1 MLFLSKIDN
10 MTLCRTTCYPDDVP
24 RLNRNTAII
33 LPTQDEDT
41 MLSVLH
47 KFKSSIGRLKIKNIN
62 YMWYPKTYSFKAGI
76 KTVKYLNKSF
86 NPECKELH
94 SKSGCVVTQSTG
106 AIRDYNMILNYTKII
121 QRLYDPKIVYNKLN
135 TLTIWKA
142 LINFQGINHDH
153 RYLVITPEISKIH
166 VRNAAVLK
174 MSSWKVKDL
183 YISMLYHLVFRY
195 EEFLALMRSQNCN
208 LLFTDYRYSLK
219 VDFNAPDFN
228 ERFPDKSKFLKEL
241 FFNLRRMRMGYII
254 DDEDT
259 DLEDFVDNG
268 IPVQNENP
276 VDTVDD
282 TTVTKTM
289 EIVDTLVKDKK
300 SKDSVK
306 EEAEKVSEEIADT
319 VEETKKEEVPTNKK
333 EQKLKE
339 QVKKITEIVSK
350 DQERNI
356 SIPMRL
362 ETVEKKQ
369 QKIIDDNLEEVLAR
383 LEDMAESMLKPDVV
397 SQNNRFGTFRI
408 NQMDKQYE
416 EIAKKDRLEIA
427 ESLNKNSV
435 PLYLTNYKDIQNTN
449 TKDTYSRKVQMTFES
464 PYNNKEK
471 HTFTMNIPELR
482 DGKFLHLNGS
492 DKVMIRQ
499 KIALPIIR
507 LDDGVVCTSYYGKLF
522 IKLTNG
528 NISKS
533 VARVKSFIKL
543 ARKKFTNNYLKKWF
557 SFTPAYYTAKSE
569 NILGPEMLEL
579 SRFLEFIKID
589 KNNYIDL
596 GSKDNVIAKIDGE
609 GWKASQV
616 EDTFTN
622 VVGGEVINT
631 LDLFDKLLSKL
642 ITEDKPIYDLWK
654 AKSTGTVSKN
664 VAYSRVERWPGG
676 STPLLWLVLHAY
688 GENLLPLLELLAKDY
703 GLTYEITP
711 KQNEK
716 LLKSK
721 FTTDDSDRFLFGNFA
736 LDVKYN
742 NVSNQHLLQPLHTVD
757 LTSFDSLQLTG
768 ISEMVTNSSNVV
780 MAMETY
786 EDLFWDPITKK
797 VMDDTGVP
805 TDYAE
810 SLIYANNLLNNYD
823 RTVSEIS
830 LKNERMPSNSE
841 IIQGAMYACLA
852 KEYRDYSIKVKRGSR
867 MASFSVQ
874 QDAIISYLATLP
886 NVEESS
892 KINAIQHVDKLYSI
906 SNKGISGINNSR
918 SYTINKR
925 KWDDTFYGIMS
936 DVSPYGP
943 ATGIVKHLAVNP
955 NIKDIRGYFVSKN
968 ADEVEMDETMSI
980 SEALRPFTQKHDSS
994 PRTAMSMMQSNHLM
1008 GTEGAEPALVTYGMD
1023 ETMSALDTDFSK
1035 RLKDDGEIILKND
1048 RFVKVK
1054 YNNLKNDDGSPV
1066 EEIIDLDNIERN
1078 SAKAFFTPNKMKIN
1092 SKFGDAKV
1100 GTKFRKDDVIAYNSN
1115 YYQEVGDDIVFKSG
1129 PIVNIA
1135 LMNTQYAYEDAT
1147 VMSESLAN
1155 KLQTKV
1161 LKRIAVKLNP
1171 RNQIKEVRTKLGL
1184 IFGGDTLIKYSEDS
1198 GSTFL
1203 NSSYDLSALEETLMK
1218 NVKSNYNGELRDIYV
1233 YYKLSQKDEDE
1244 MDPTIQKFIKTVDS
1258 YYRRTFDGSELER
1271 NIPEFEKNRIV
1282 SHVTKFTDTRKN
1294 TVNGDLVNKGE
1305 ILIEFFIEV
1314 NQNFSSG
1321 DKITIGNTALKGVGS
1336 KIFPDNKRPKGV
1348 TTGKEYDLILSTYG
1362 PLSRMIYSTFMIGP
1376 LTAAL
1381 EKINDNILDIIKS
1394 DK

>member
-1 MLFLSKIDN
+1 MIFLSKIDN

-33 LPTQDEDT
+33 LPTKDEDVL
-41 MLSVLH
+41 LSVLN
-47 KFKSSIGRLKIKNIN
+47 KFKSGIGRMKIKNIN
-62 YMWYPKTYSFKAGI
+62 YMYYPKSYTFKAGI
-76 KTVKYLNKSF
+76 KTVKYLNKHY
-86 NPECKELH
+86 NPECKELR
-94 SKSGCVVTQSTG
+94 SKSGCVITQSTG
-106 AIRDYNMILNYTKII
+106 VIRDYNMIFNYSRIVE
-121 QRLYDPKIVYNKLN
+121 RLYDPKIVYNKFN
-135 TLTIWKA
+135 TMTIWRA
-142 LINFQGINHDH
+142 LINFQNVTHNN
-153 RYLVITPEISKIH
+153 RYIVITPEISRIH
-166 VRNAAVLK
+166 IRNAAVLK

-183 YISMLYHLVFRY
+183 YISLLYHLIFRY
-195 EEFLALMRSQNCN
+195 DEFVSLLRNENCGI
-208 LLFTDYRYSLK
+208 LFTDYRYSLK
-219 VDFNAPDFN
+219 IDFNDSNFK
-228 ERFPDKSKFLKEL
+228 ERFPDKGVFLKEL
-241 FFNLRRMRMGYII
+241 FFNLRRMSMGYHV
-254 DDEDT
+254 DEEEADIEQ
-259 DLEDFVDNG
+259 LVDNG
-268 IPVQNENP
+268 VPVHTDIVTE
-276 VDTVDD
+276 DIDD

-289 EIVDTLVKDKK
+289 DIVETLAKDNK
-300 SKDSVK
+300 SKDEDKTEVENIS
-306 EEAEKVSEEIADT
+306 ETISETLEKPEKLS
-319 VEETKKEEVPTNKK
+319 KKEEKIK
-333 EQKLKE
+333 EE
-339 QVKKITEIVSK
+339 VKKITDIVKK
-350 DQERNI
+350 DQNRNV

-369 QKIIDDNLEEVLAR
+369 QKIMDDNLEEVLAR
-383 LEDMAESMLKPDVV
+383 LEDIAESMIKPDVV
-397 SQNNRFGTFRI
+397 DATNRFGTFRI

-416 EIAKKDRLEIA
+416 EIAKKDRLDIA

-435 PLYLTNYKDIQNTN
+435 PLYLTNYKDVQNTT

-507 LDDGVVCTSYYGKLF
+507 LDDGVICTSYYGKLF

-528 NISKS
+528 NLSKS
-533 VARVKSFIKL
+533 VARIKSFIKL
-543 ARKKFTNNYLKKWF
+543 SRKKFTNNYLKKWF
-557 SFTPAYYTAKSE
+557 SFTPAYYIAKSE
-569 NILGPEMLEL
+569 NILGPELLEI
-579 SRFLEFIKID
+579 SRFLEYIKID
-589 KNNYIDL
+589 KDNYIDL
-596 GSKDNVIAKIDGE
+596 GSKTNIVARIDGE
-609 GWKASQV
+609 NYKASQI
-616 EDTFTN
+616 EDNLTN
-622 VVGGEVINT
+622 VVGGEILST
-631 LDLFDKLLSKL
+631 LELFDKLIDKL
-642 ITEDKPIYDLWK
+642 IVEDKPIYELWK
-654 AKSTGTVSKN
+654 SKATGTVSKN

-676 STPLLWLVLHAY
+676 NTPLLWLVIHAY
-688 GENLLPLLELLAKDY
+688 GENLLPLLELLSKEY
-703 GLTYEITP
+703 GLTYEIVP
-711 KQNEK
+711 KQGTK
-716 LLKSK
+716 LVKSK
-721 FTTDDSDRFLFGNFA
+721 FNTDDSDRFLFGNFA

-742 NVSNQHLLQPLHTVD
+742 NVSNQHLLYPLHTID

-768 ISEMVTNSSNVV
+768 ISDMVTNSSNVV

-810 SLIYANNLLNNYD
+810 SLVYANNLLNNYD
-823 RTVSEIS
+823 RTVTEIS

-892 KINAIQHVDKLYSI
+892 KINSIQHVDKLYSV

-925 KWDDTFYGIMS
+925 KWDETFYGIMS

-955 NIKDIRGYFVSKN
+955 NIKDIRGYFVSK
-968 ADEVEMDETMSI
+968 DPSDISPDETMSV

-1023 ETMSALDTDFSK
+1023 ETMSSLDTDFAK

-1048 RFVKVK
+1048 RFIKIR
-1054 YNNLKNDDGSPV
+1054 YANLKNEDGSAL

-1078 SAKAFFTPNKMKIN
+1078 SAKAFFTPNKMQIN
-1092 SKFGDAKV
+1092 SKFNEGKV

-1147 VMSESLAN
+1147 GMSESLAQ

-1218 NVKSNYNGELRDIYV
+1218 HVKSNYNGVLRDVYV
-1233 YYKLSQKDEDE
+1233 YYKLSQRDEEE
-1244 MDPTIQKFIKTVDS
+1244 MDPSIKKFINTVDS
-1258 YYRRTFDGSELER
+1258 YYRRTFDGAELEK
-1271 NIPEFEKNRIV
+1271 NIPEYEKNRII
-1282 SHVTKFTDTRKN
+1282 SHVTKFTDMRKN

-1321 DKITIGNTALKGVGS
+1321 DKITIGNTALKGVSS

-1376 LTAAL
+1376 LTAAM
-1381 EKINDNILDIIKS
+1381 EKINENILDIINS

>member
-1 MLFLSKIDN
+1 MIFLSKIDN

-33 LPTQDEDT
+33 LPTKDEDIL
-41 MLSVLH
+41 LSVLN
-47 KFKSSIGRLKIKNIN
+47 KFKMGIGRMKIKNIN
-62 YMWYPKTYSFKAGI
+62 YMYYPKSYTFKAGI
-76 KTVKYLNKSF
+76 KTIKYLNKHY
-86 NPECKELH
+86 NPECKELR
-94 SKSGCVVTQSTG
+94 SKSGCIITQSTG
-106 AIRDYNMILNYTKII
+106 VIRDYNMIFNYSRIVE
-121 QRLYDPKIVYNKLN
+121 RLYDPKIVYNKFN
-135 TLTIWKA
+135 TMTIWKA
-142 LINFQGINHDH
+142 LINFQNVSHNH
-153 RYLVITPEISKIH
+153 RYIVITPEISKIH
-166 VRNAAVLK
+166 IRNAAVLK
-174 MSSWKVKDL
+174 MSSWKVQDL
-183 YISMLYHLVFRY
+183 YISLLYHLIFRY
-195 EEFLALMRSQNCN
+195 EEFTALLRKENCGI
-208 LLFTDYRYSLK
+208 LFTDYRYSLK
-219 VDFNAPDFN
+219 IDFNDSKFN
-228 ERFPDKSKFLKEL
+228 ERFPEKNVFLKEL
-241 FFNLRRMRMGYII
+241 FFNLRRMSMGYHVDEEEADIEQLIDNGVPVQI
-254 DDEDT
+254 DDDNED
-259 DLEDFVDNG
+259 
-268 IPVQNENP
+268 I
-276 VDTVDD
+276 DD

-289 EIVDTLVKDKK
+289 DIVENLSKDNK
-300 SKDSVK
+300 SKEEDK
-306 EEAEKVSEEIADT
+306 NEAETISETIS
-319 VEETKKEEVPTNKK
+319 ETLETPEKLSKKEE
-333 EQKLKE
+333 KLKE
-339 QVKKITEIVSK
+339 EVKKITNIVEK
-350 DQERNI
+350 DQKRNI

-369 QKIIDDNLEEVLAR
+369 QKIMDDNLEEVLAK
-383 LEDMAESMLKPDVV
+383 LEDIAESMIRPDVV
-397 SQNNRFGTFRI
+397 DATNRFGTFRI

-416 EIAKKDRLEIA
+416 EIAKKDRLDIA

-435 PLYLTNYKDIQNTN
+435 PLYLTNYKDVQNNT

-482 DGKFLHLNGS
+482 DGKFLHINGS

-528 NISKS
+528 NLSKS
-533 VARVKSFIKL
+533 VARIKSFIKL
-543 ARKKFTNNYLKKWF
+543 SRKKFTNNYLKKWF
-557 SFTPAYYTAKSE
+557 SFTPAYYIAKSE
-569 NILGPEMLEL
+569 NILGPELLEI
-579 SRFLEFIKID
+579 SRFLEYIKID
-589 KNNYIDL
+589 KDNYIDL
-596 GSKDNVIAKIDGE
+596 GSKTNIVARIDGE
-609 GWKASQV
+609 DYKASQI
-616 EDTFTN
+616 EDTLTN
-622 VVGGEVINT
+622 IVGGEILST
-631 LDLFDKLLSKL
+631 LELFDKLIDKL
-642 ITEDKPIYDLWK
+642 IVEDKPIYELWK
-654 AKSTGTVSKN
+654 SKVTGTVSKN

-676 STPLLWLVLHAY
+676 NTPLLWLILHAY
-688 GENLLPLLELLAKDY
+688 GENLLPLLELLSKEY
-703 GLTYEITP
+703 GLTYEIVP
-711 KQNEK
+711 KQGTK
-716 LLKSK
+716 LVKSK
-721 FTTDDSDRFLFGNFA
+721 FNTDDSDRFLFGNFA

-742 NVSNQHLLQPLHTVD
+742 NVSNQHLLYPLHTID

-768 ISEMVTNSSNVV
+768 ISDMVTNSSNVV

-810 SLIYANNLLNNYD
+810 SLVYANNLLNNYD
-823 RTVSEIS
+823 RTVTEIS

-892 KINAIQHVDKLYSI
+892 KINSIQHVDKLYSV

-925 KWDDTFYGIMS
+925 KWDETFYGIMS

-943 ATGIVKHLAVNP
+943 ATGIVKHLSVNP
-955 NIKDIRGYFVSKN
+955 NIKDIRGYFVSKEPS
-968 ADEVEMDETMSI
+968 EVTSDETMSI

-1023 ETMSALDTDFSK
+1023 ETISSLDTDFAK
-1035 RLKDDGEIILKND
+1035 RVKDDGEIILKND
-1048 RFVKVK
+1048 RFIKIR
-1054 YNNLKNDDGSPV
+1054 YANLKNEDGTAL

-1078 SAKAFFTPNKMKIN
+1078 SAKAFFTPNKMQVN
-1092 SKFGDAKV
+1092 SKFNDGKV
-1100 GTKFRKDDVIAYNSN
+1100 GTKFHKDDVIAYNSN
-1115 YYQEVGDDIVFKSG
+1115 YYQEVGDDVVFKSG

-1147 VMSESLAN
+1147 CMSESLAH

-1218 NVKSNYNGELRDIYV
+1218 NVKSNYNGSLRDIYV
-1233 YYKLSQKDEDE
+1233 YYKLSQRDEEE
-1244 MDPTIQKFIKTVDS
+1244 MDPSIKKFINTVDS
-1258 YYRRTFDGSELER
+1258 YYRRNFNGAELEK
-1271 NIPEFEKNRIV
+1271 NIPEYEKNRII
-1282 SHVTKFTDTRKN
+1282 SHVTKFTDVRKN

-1321 DKITIGNTALKGVGS
+1321 DKITIGNTALKGVSS
-1336 KIFPDNKRPKGV
+1336 KIFPDSKRPKGV
-1348 TTGKEYDLILSTYG
+1348 ATGKVYDLILSTYG

-1376 LTAAL
+1376 LTAAM
-1381 EKINDNILDIIKS
+1381 EKINENILDIINS

>member
-1 MLFLSKIDN
+1 MIFLSKIDN

-33 LPTQDEDT
+33 IPTKDEDV
-41 MLSVLH
+41 MLSVLN
-47 KFKSSIGRLKIKNIN
+47 KFKSGIGRMKIKNIN
-62 YMWYPKTYSFKAGI
+62 YMYYPKTSTFKAGI
-76 KTVKYLNKSF
+76 KTIKYLNKNY
-86 NPECKELH
+86 NPECKILR
-94 SKSGCVVTQSTG
+94 SKSGCVITQSTG
-106 AIRDYNMILNYTKII
+106 VIRDYNMIFNYSKIIDKLYDTKII
-121 QRLYDPKIVYNKLN
+121 YNKFN
-135 TLTIWKA
+135 ISTIWKTI
-142 LINFQGINHDH
+142 INFQGINHDH
-153 RYLVITPEISKIH
+153 RYLVITPEVSKIH

-183 YISMLYHLVFRY
+183 YISLLYHLIYRY
-195 EEFLALMRSQNCN
+195 DEFLALMRKENCG

-219 VDFNAPDFN
+219 VDFNDAKFK
-228 ERFPDKSKFLKEL
+228 ERFPDKGVFLKEL
-241 FFNLRRMRMGYII
+241 FFNLRRMSMGYHV
-254 DDEDT
+254 DEEEADIET
-259 DLEDFVDNG
+259 LVDNG
-268 IPVQNENP
+268 VPIQE
-276 VDTVDD
+276 TVEDSTIDD

-289 EIVDTLVKDKK
+289 EIVNKLDLDKK
-300 SKDSVK
+300 SDINDK
-306 EEAEKVSEEIADT
+306 EKAENISEELVEVIEEEKPLTSKEKKIKEKVKQITDI
-319 VEETKKEEVPTNKK
+319 VE
-333 EQKLKE
+333 
-339 QVKKITEIVSK
+339 K
-350 DQERNI
+350 DQKKNI

-362 ETVEKKQ
+362 ETVQKKQ
-369 QKIIDDNLEEVLAR
+369 QKILDDNLEEVLAR
-383 LEDMAESMLKPDVV
+383 LEDIAESMIKPDVV
-397 SQNNRFGTFRI
+397 KRNNTFGTFRI

-435 PLYLTNYKDIQNTN
+435 PLYLTNYKDVQNNN

-522 IKLTNG
+522 IRLTNG
-528 NISKS
+528 NLSKS
-533 VARVKSFIKL
+533 VARIKSFVKL
-543 ARKKFTNNYLKKWF
+543 CRKKFTNNYLKKWF
-557 SFTPAYYTAKSE
+557 SFTPAFYTAKSE
-569 NILGPEMLEL
+569 NILGPELLEI
-579 SRFLEFIKID
+579 SRFLEYIKID
-589 KNNYIDL
+589 KNNYLDL
-596 GSKDNVIAKIDGE
+596 GSKTKVVAKIDGE
-609 GWKASQV
+609 EWKASQI

-622 VVGGEVINT
+622 LVGGEVINT
-631 LDLFDKLLSKL
+631 LELFDKIISKL
-642 ITEDKPIYDLWK
+642 IEEDKPIYELWK

-676 STPLLWLVLHAY
+676 NTPLLWLVLHAY
-688 GENLLPLLELLAKDY
+688 GENLLPLLELLNKEY
-703 GLTYEITP
+703 GLTYEIVP
-711 KQNEK
+711 KQGTK
-716 LLKSK
+716 LNKSK
-721 FTTDDSDRFLFGNFA
+721 FNTDDSDRFLFDNFA

-742 NVSNQHLLQPLHTVD
+742 NVSNQHLLYPLHQVD
-757 LTSFDSLQLTG
+757 LTSFSSLQLTG
-768 ISEMVTNSSNVV
+768 ISDMVTNSSNVV
-780 MAMETY
+780 MSMETY

-892 KINAIQHVDKLYSI
+892 KINSIQHVDKLYSV

-925 KWDDTFYGIMS
+925 KWDQTFYGIMS

-943 ATGIVKHLAVNP
+943 ATGIVKHLSVNP
-955 NIKDIRGYFVSKN
+955 NIKDIRGYFVSKDPKDTN
-968 ADEVEMDETMSI
+968 PDEMMSV

-1023 ETMSALDTDFSK
+1023 ETMASLDSDFAK
-1035 RLKDDGEIILKND
+1035 RLKDDAEIILRND
-1048 RFVKVK
+1048 RFIKLR
-1054 YNNLKNDDGSPV
+1054 YMNLKNEDGSPL

-1092 SKFGDAKV
+1092 SKFNNAKV
-1100 GTKFRKDDVIAYNSN
+1100 GTKVRKDDVIAYNGN
-1115 YYQEVGDDIVFKSG
+1115 YYQEVGDEVVFKSG

-1147 VMSESLAN
+1147 CMSEYLAQR
-1155 KLQTKV
+1155 LQTKV

-1171 RNQIKEVRTKLGL
+1171 RNQIKEVRTKLGI

-1198 GSTFL
+1198 GSSFL

-1218 NVKSNYNGELRDIYV
+1218 NVKSNYNGNLRDIYV
-1233 YYKLSQKDEDE
+1233 YYKLSQRDEDE
-1244 MDPTIQKFIKTVDS
+1244 MDNSIKKFINTVDN

-1271 NIPEFEKNRIV
+1271 NIPEYEKNRII
-1282 SHVTKFTDTRKN
+1282 SHVTKFSDTRKN

-1336 KIFPDNKRPKGV
+1336 KIFPNNKRPKGV
-1348 TTGKEYDLILSTYG
+1348 NTGTEYDLILSTYS

-1376 LTAAL
+1376 LTSAMD
-1381 EKINDNILDIIKS
+1381 KINENILDIIKS